1 MKLSFPF
8 LLKNMNFIKVS
19 LIAKSVTKN
28 ANESPSH
35 PSYEWSGETICLK
48 MRLCCAKSYA
58 LGFLAYVV
66 ALIRL
71 HFGQKSED
79 LGLPM
84 QA

>member
-1 MKLSFPF
+1 
-8 LLKNMNFIKVS
+8 
-19 LIAKSVTKN
+19 
-28 ANESPSH
+28 
-35 PSYEWSGETICLK
+35 

>member
-1 MKLSFPF
+1 MNEVVKLSVQ
-8 LLKNMNFIKVS
+8 K
-19 LIAKSVTKN
+19 
-28 ANESPSH
+28 
-35 PSYEWSGETICLK
+35 
-48 MRLCCAKSYA
+48 CASYA